1 MSFDNESPIIKF
13 VDHVLEHAIA
23 HKASDAHFET
33 FADSVAIR
41 LRIDGVLQEL
51 PAPDRHLGDAIIS
64 RIKTLASLDLAE
76 KRLPQDGHIE
86 KIYLDRIV
94 DFRVSTLPT
103 QYGESVVLRILDKT
117 SWHFNLDKMGI
128 SQNILTKI
136 RENLRSGSGILLTT
150 GPTGSGKT
158 TTLYSA
164 LHEINDEATKILTIE
179 DPVEYEIDGMVQ
191 VNVRDDIGLSFEKAL
206 RAFLRHDPDK
216 ILIGELRDSI
226 TAKIAIQAALTG
238 HLVLGTLHTND
249 APGAITRLIDMGI
262 EPFLIS
268 DTIRGILAQRLL
280 RKICENCKKKIF
292 IEKNTTVKY
301 PELAGCECY
310 IGHGCPKCNHS
321 GYSGRFGIYEWLDI
335 DKEIKQAIR
344 NMASLE
350 SLQKISTIQ
359 GLIPLKTQAM
369 IAVKNGQTTI
379 QELDKV

>member
-1 MSFDNESPIIKF
+1 MSWDIEPPIIKF

-23 HKASDAHFET
+23 HRASDAHFET
-33 FADSVAIR
+33 FTGSVAIR
-41 LRIDGVLQEL
+41 LRVDGVLQEL

-64 RIKTLASLDLAE
+64 RIKTLAHLDLAE

-86 KIYLDRIV
+86 KTYLGRTV

-103 QYGESVVLRILDKT
+103 QYGESVVLRILDKN
-117 SWHFNLDKMGI
+117 SWHFDLDKMGI
-128 SQNILTKI
+128 SGDILTKI
-136 RENLRSGSGILLTT
+136 RENLQTGSGILLTT

-164 LHEINDEATKILTIE
+164 LREINNEETKILTIE
-179 DPVEYEIDGMVQ
+179 DPVEYEVDGIVQ
-191 VNVRDDIGLSFEKAL
+191 VNVRDELGLSFERAL

-216 ILIGELRDSI
+216 ILLGELRDSI

-249 APGAITRLIDMGI
+249 APGAVTRLIDMGI

-268 DTIRGILAQRLL
+268 DTLRGILAQRLL
-280 RKICENCKKKIF
+280 RKICENCKKASIDKSIA
-292 IEKNTTVKY
+292 IKY
-301 PELAGCECY
+301 PELVDSKHY
-310 IGHGCPKCNHS
+310 IGHGCQKCNNT

-335 DKEIKQAIR
+335 NGKIKQAIR
-344 NMASLE
+344 DMGSLE
-350 SLQKISTIQ
+350 SLQKISMAQ
-359 GLIPLKTQAM
+359 GLVPLKAQA
-369 IAVKNGQTTI
+369 ITAVKNGQTSI